1 MGKKKEIKV
10 HDIVLG
16 SYFRF
21 KYLARA
27 NKLGDIL
34 RFEKDIGE
42 AN

>member
-1 MGKKKEIKV
+1 MKV

-16 SYFRF
+16 SYFTF
-21 KYLARA
+21 KYLPRA
-27 NKLGDIL
+27 CALGDIL